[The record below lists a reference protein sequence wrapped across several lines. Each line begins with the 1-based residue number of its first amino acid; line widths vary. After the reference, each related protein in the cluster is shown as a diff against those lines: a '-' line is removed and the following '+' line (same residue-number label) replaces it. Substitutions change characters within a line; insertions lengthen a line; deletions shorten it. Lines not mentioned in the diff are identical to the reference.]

1 MIVKNMCFQF
11 NSGLLRMFLSCLIVL
26 SAFVSGFQYL
36 EPPDK
41 PVELSRR
48 AEVNATSCGLELNCT
63 YESCRSGNIT
73 KQSFLKLLE
82 NITKSC
88 TGSNIPYTST
98 IPSYVSKDNN
108 YIQSTSSTRS
118 VCSNV
123 TMDISNT
130 GEYPGFSFWI
140 FISSTTSIDW

>member
-36 EPPDK
+36 EPPDE

-63 YESCRSGNIT
+63 YVSCRSGNIT
-73 KQSFLKLLE
+73 KENFVKLLE
-82 NITKSC
+82 NITKEC
-88 TGSNIPYTST
+88 TGSNIPNESY
-98 IPSYVSKDNN
+98 IPSYVSKYNG
-108 YIQSTSSTRS
+108 YIQSTSSIRNN
-118 VCSNV
+118 CSNV
-123 TMDISNT
+123 TMNIANT
-130 GEYPGFSFWI
+130 GKYFGFSFWI
-140 FISSTTSIDW
+140 FISSTPTRDW